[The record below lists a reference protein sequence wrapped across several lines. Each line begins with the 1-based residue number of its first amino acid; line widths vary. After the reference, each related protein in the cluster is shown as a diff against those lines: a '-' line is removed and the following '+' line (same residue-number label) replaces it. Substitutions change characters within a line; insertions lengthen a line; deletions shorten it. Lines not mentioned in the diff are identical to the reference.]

1 MLYKWR
7 AGALSWLL
15 HRITGIGISI
25 FLGFHFYT
33 QAEIYAGPER
43 FNAVMQLYQTP
54 LIKVGE
60 ILLMAAIIFHAL
72 NGVRIVLVDFADGAR
87 YHRKLLWGLSG
98 VGGVLFVLATWFVVA
113 HM

>member
-1 MLYKWR
+1 MLYRWR
-7 AGALSWLL
+7 SGAVAWLL

-33 QAEIYAGPER
+33 QAEIYSGPEQ
-43 FNAVMQLYQTP
+43 FNKIMKFYQTP
-54 LIKVGE
+54 LIKIGE

-72 NGVRIVLVDFADGAR
+72 NGLRIVMVDFAGGAR

-98 VGGVLFVLATWFVVA
+98 LGGVLFVVGAWFVVA